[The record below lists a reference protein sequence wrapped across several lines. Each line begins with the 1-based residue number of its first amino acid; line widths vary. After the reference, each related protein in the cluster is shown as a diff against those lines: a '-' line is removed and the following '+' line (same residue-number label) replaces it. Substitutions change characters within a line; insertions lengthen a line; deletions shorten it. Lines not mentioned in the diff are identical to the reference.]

1 MSGRLGNRNTGRSH
15 ATMDMRTIERIE
27 YGSASAVRV
36 LPAAIS
42 DLGML
47 EKFIAFDTETT
58 GLDPE
63 KDGIVELGA
72 VVFEHGV
79 PTETFQSYVNAGIR
93 ISEEVSALNH
103 ITNEMLQA
111 APTEEIIYPEL
122 MRFLGTAAK
131 GETMICGHVAAFDL
145 SFLCKTLGWLGIT
158 ANFRFVD
165 TRQLATQIPE
175 LTHHSL
181 AAVAEY
187 FNVPHEHAH
196 QAKEDALTSGQIF
209 CKMLERNRNV

>member
-1 MSGRLGNRNTGRSH
+1 
-15 ATMDMRTIERIE
+15 MDMRTVEKIE

-36 LPAAIS
+36 PPDAIS
-42 DLGML
+42 NLGMPDR
-47 EKFIAFDTETT
+47 FIAFDTETT
-58 GLDPE
+58 GLDPD
-63 KDGIVELGA
+63 KDCIVELGA
-72 VVFEHGV
+72 VVFEHGA
-79 PTETFQSYVNAGIR
+79 PTETFQSYVNPEVI
-93 ISEEVSALNH
+93 IPKEVSALNH

-111 APTEEIIYPEL
+111 APTEEIIYPEF
-122 MRFLGTAAK
+122 MRFLGAAAK

-145 SFLCKTLGWLGIT
+145 SFLCKTLGRLGIT

-187 FNVPHEHAH
+187 FEVPHEHAH
-196 QAKEDALTSGQIF
+196 QAKEDALTSGRIL
-209 CKMLERNRNV
+209 CKMLERNRNM

>member
-1 MSGRLGNRNTGRSH
+1 
-15 ATMDMRTIERIE
+15 MDMRTVEKIE

-36 LPAAIS
+36 PPDEIS
-42 DLGML
+42 DLGMPDR
-47 EKFIAFDTETT
+47 FIAFDTETT
-58 GLDPE
+58 GLNPD
-63 KDGIVELGA
+63 KDCIVELGA

-79 PTETFQSYVNAGIR
+79 PIETFQSYVNPGVC

-131 GETMICGHVAAFDL
+131 GETMICGHVAAFAR
-145 SFLCKTLGWLGIT
+145 K
-158 ANFRFVD
+158 

-187 FNVPHEHAH
+187 FHVPHEHAH

>member
-1 MSGRLGNRNTGRSH
+1 
-15 ATMDMRTIERIE
+15 MDMRTVEKIE

-36 LPAAIS
+36 PPDEIS
-42 DLGML
+42 DLGMPDR
-47 EKFIAFDTETT
+47 FIAFDTETT
-58 GLDPE
+58 GLNLD
-63 KDGIVELGA
+63 KDCIVELGA

-79 PTETFQSYVNAGIR
+79 PTEAFQSYVNPDIC

-122 MRFLGTAAK
+122 MRSLGDA
-131 GETMICGHVAAFDL
+131 GRGDIIICGHVAAFDL
-145 SFLCKTLGWLGIT
+145 SFLCKTLDRLGIA

-165 TRQLATQIPE
+165 TRQLATLIPE

-187 FNVPHEHAH
+187 YQVPHEHAH
-196 QAKEDALTSGQIF
+196 QAKEDALTSGRIL
-209 CKMLERNRNV
+209 CKMLERNRNI

>member
-1 MSGRLGNRNTGRSH
+1 
-15 ATMDMRTIERIE
+15 MDMRTVEKIE

-36 LPAAIS
+36 PPDAIS
-42 DLGML
+42 NLGMPDR
-47 EKFIAFDTETT
+47 FIAFDTETT
-58 GLDPE
+58 GLNPD
-63 KDGIVELGA
+63 KDCIVELGA

-79 PTETFQSYVNAGIR
+79 PIETFQSYVNPR
-93 ISEEVSALNH
+93 VCISEEVSALNH

-145 SFLCKTLGWLGIT
+145 SFLCKTLGRLGIT

-196 QAKEDALTSGQIF
+196 QAKEVSRAHRVRKLLAHRAR
-209 CKMLERNRNV
+209 KWMR

>member
-1 MSGRLGNRNTGRSH
+1 
-15 ATMDMRTIERIE
+15 MDMRTVEKIE

-36 LPAAIS
+36 PPDAIS
-42 DLGML
+42 NLGMPDR
-47 EKFIAFDTETT
+47 FIAFDTETT
-58 GLDPE
+58 GLNPD
-63 KDGIVELGA
+63 KDCIVELGA
-72 VVFEHGV
+72 VVFEHGA
-79 PTETFQSYVNAGIR
+79 PTETFQSYVNPKVI
-93 ISEEVSALNH
+93 IPEEVSALNH

-145 SFLCKTLGWLGIT
+145 SFLCKTLGRLGIT

-187 FNVPHEHAH
+187 FQVPHEHAH

>member
-1 MSGRLGNRNTGRSH
+1 
-15 ATMDMRTIERIE
+15 MDMRTVEKIE

-36 LPAAIS
+36 PPDAIS
-42 DLGML
+42 NLGMPDR
-47 EKFIAFDTETT
+47 FIAFDTETT
-58 GLDPE
+58 GLNPD
-63 KDGIVELGA
+63 KDCIVELGA

-79 PTETFQSYVNAGIR
+79 PIETFQSYVNPCVC

-103 ITNEMLQA
+103 ITNEMLQV

-145 SFLCKTLGWLGIT
+145 SFLCKTLGRLGIT

-165 TRQLATQIPE
+165 TRQLATQILE

-187 FNVPHEHAH
+187 FNVSHEHAH